1 MLILINMYKITQF
14 FSNQKLSML
23 ILCKKRGIL
32 MIMPQHLLMLI
43 WDPKEGLISLL
54 ILKELN
60 VDPIMRINWNG
71 NLMEVQLKK
80 IALLIIQPPLLFI
93 SSLKRLI
100 QLMPLIL

>member
-43 WDPKEGLISLL
+43 WDPKEGLISLFFQL
-54 ILKELN
+54 AFKIQSLNIFSLCGNFLLNKNYIIL
-60 VDPIMRINWNG
+60 
-71 NLMEVQLKK
+71 
-80 IALLIIQPPLLFI
+80 
-93 SSLKRLI
+93 
-100 QLMPLIL
+100 

>member
-1 MLILINMYKITQF
+1 
-14 FSNQKLSML
+14 
-23 ILCKKRGIL
+23 